1 MAHATRSATVNER
14 QRREALGVGL
24 VALGVLV
31 TLALVPQLLPG
42 RAESGNLIGPAGE
55 FLSLGLNTV
64 FGVSSILMALPA
76 FVWALWGFGT
86 MDQKTAVRWSVLL
99 VGAMLL
105 VPAGWWLLGQALGG
119 SGDGAGWLGQATA
132 GVLAGAFGTL
142 GAQLIVAAFVAALI
156 VLTLGVSPHRAA
168 ELVGRGVRWLI
179 RVTWRGL
186 QAVGGMAVRWWAA
199 WRAREA
205 ASGPDSS
212 LWEQPS
218 AVAEQVA
225 EQDVEVEAVAE
236 PETGREED
244 ADGAAEIPSD
254 AMPHLPEY
262 GDPSDDEL
270 PPLDLLKL
278 PTRTGAGL
286 ASGQLER
293 LGQILVDKLAT
304 FRVEGT
310 IGGWTTGPVVTQF
323 EVIPAEGVKVGQ
335 IAALADDLAL
345 ALKAPSVRIV
355 APIPGKGAVGV
366 EVPNPEPEI
375 VKLREILES
384 PGWQKYR
391 GALPLGLGRDLDGNP
406 YTADLAR
413 MPHLLIAG
421 ATGSGKSVCINTIVT
436 SLVYRYSP
444 RDLRLLMIDPKMVEL
459 IVYNDLPHLRHP
471 VVTDNNDAAS
481 VLRWTVHEM
490 GRRYKL
496 LSANA
501 SRNVVELNRRIR
513 AGDELERPMGWGKG
527 TYEEGTLPYI
537 VLVID
542 ELADLMMT
550 VQGEVE
556 TPLAI
561 LAQKARAV
569 GIHLVVATQRP
580 SVNVITGLI
589 KANFPCRIAFRV
601 ASKTDSRT
609 IIDQNGAESLLGN
622 GDMLFLEPAE
632 SDPHRIQGAFLDT
645 EETERLIAWYR
656 ERAAARAERESE
668 ELDILEEVR
677 ELELEES
684 QVDVSDEVMADWDPY
699 FRKAAEIVIHN
710 GAGST
715 SLLQRRLKIGYGR
728 AARIIDQ
735 LHEVGVLGPPDGSRP
750 REVLI
755 SLVKLDSVLRGDDLL
770 AEAAD
775 AASVAAEEGEGAG
788 AEHGNLGTA
797 SDAHG

>member
-1 MAHATRSATVNER
+1 MNER

-31 TLALVPQLLPG
+31 ALALVPQLLPG
-42 RAESGNLIGPAGE
+42 RADSGNLIGPAGE
-55 FLSLGLNTV
+55 LLSVSLNTV
-64 FGVSSILMALPA
+64 FGVASVLVSAPA
-76 FVWALWGFGT
+76 FIWALWCFGIV
-86 MDQKTAVRWSVLL
+86 DQQSAIRWSVLA
-99 VGAMLL
+99 VGAMLFF
-105 VPAGWWLLGQALGG
+105 PAGWWFLSGSLGG
-119 SGDGAGWLGQATA
+119 TGAGAGWLGGATA
-132 GVLAGAFGTL
+132 GALSTAFGTV
-142 GAQLIVAAFVAALI
+142 GAQLIVAAFIVALV
-156 VLTLGVSPHRAA
+156 VLTLGVSPSRAA
-168 ELVGRGVRWLI
+168 ELTG
-179 RVTWRGL
+179 
-186 QAVGGMAVRWWAA
+186 QAVRWGTRWTWKGVRATGSIAAGWWAG
-199 WRAREA
+199 WREREVSA
-205 ASGPDSS
+205 GPDPS
-212 LWEQPS
+212 LWERPS
-218 AVAEQVA
+218 ADPEP
-225 EQDVEVEAVAE
+225 EAVADADAE
-236 PETGREED
+236 PQMDLPEED
-244 ADGAAEIPSD
+244 AAAEDPV
-254 AMPHLPEY
+254 PQLPEY

-278 PTRTGAGL
+278 PKRTGPGL

-335 IAALADDLAL
+335 IAALSDDLAL

-366 EVPNPEPEI
+366 EIPNPEPEI

-384 PGWQKYR
+384 PGWQKHA

-406 YTADLAR
+406 YTADLAK

-421 ATGSGKSVCINTIVT
+421 ATGSGKSVCINTIIT

-444 RDLRLLMIDPKMVEL
+444 RDLRLLMVDPKMVEL

-471 VVTDNNDAAS
+471 VVTDNNDAAA

-501 SRNVVELNRRIR
+501 CRNLVEINRRIR
-513 AGDELERPMGWGKG
+513 AGDEIQRPAGWGKG
-527 TYEEGTLPYI
+527 VYDEGTLPYI

-561 LAQKARAV
+561 IAQKARAV

-589 KANFPCRIAFRV
+589 KANFACRIAFRV

-632 SDPHRIQGAFLDT
+632 SDPHRIQGAYLDT
-645 EETERLIAWYR
+645 QETERLIAWYR
-656 ERAAARAERESE
+656 ARAAAKAEQESE
-668 ELDILEEVR
+668 LESGEMDILEEVR

-684 QVDVSDEVMADWDPY
+684 QIDVSDEVMADWDPH
-699 FRKAAEIVIHN
+699 FRKAAEIVVHN

-750 REVLI
+750 REVLV
-755 SLVKLDSVLRGDDLL
+755 SLVQLDSVLRGDDLL
-770 AEAAD
+770 AEAAR
-775 AASVAAEEGEGAG
+775 AASGEASGTPG
-788 AEHGNLGTA
+788 EQRNLGTA
-797 SDAHG
+797 SDADG

>member
-1 MAHATRSATVNER
+1 MNER

-24 VALGVLV
+24 AAVGILV

-42 RAESGNLIGPAGE
+42 RADSGNLIGPAGE
-55 FLSLGLNTV
+55 LLSAGLSTV
-64 FGVSSILMALPA
+64 FGIASVLVAAPA
-76 FVWALWGFGT
+76 FVWALWCFGVIENR
-86 MDQKTAVRWSVLL
+86 TALRWSLL
-99 VGAMLL
+99 SVGGMLFL
-105 VPAGWWLLGQALGG
+105 PTGWWFLGG
-119 SGDGAGWLGQATA
+119 SDAGAGWLGRAAA
-132 GVLAGAFGTL
+132 GVLTAAFGNV
-142 GAQLIVAAFVAALI
+142 GARLIVAALVLALI
-156 VLTLGVSPHRAA
+156 VLTLGVSPKRVAEITARAMTWLA
-168 ELVGRGVRWLI
+168 RTVWRGVRAAVASATAWLDQH
-179 RVTWRGL
+179 RERK
-186 QAVGGMAVRWWAA
+186 AA
-199 WRAREA
+199 ERI
-205 ASGPDSS
+205 DQS
-212 LWEQPS
+212 LWEAPS
-218 AVAEQVA
+218 APEPEAEPP
-225 EQDVEVEAVAE
+225 VEEDPVEEAVAQA
-236 PETGREED
+236 PEDVPSEEV
-244 ADGAAEIPSD
+244 PQ
-254 AMPHLPEY
+254 LPEY
-262 GDPSDDEL
+262 GDPGEDEL
-270 PPLDLLKL
+270 PPIDLLTL
-278 PTRTGAGL
+278 PERTGPGL
-286 ASGQLER
+286 ASNQLER
-293 LGQILVDKLAT
+293 LGQIVVDKLAT
-304 FRVEGT
+304 FRVEGR

-375 VKLREILES
+375 VQLREILES
-384 PGWQKYR
+384 PKWQKSR
-391 GALPLGLGRDLDGNP
+391 AVLPLGLGRDLDGNP
-406 YTADLAR
+406 YTADLAK

-421 ATGSGKSVCINTIVT
+421 ATGSGKSVCINTIIT

-444 RDLRLLMIDPKMVEL
+444 KELRLLMVDPKMVEL
-459 IVYNDLPHLRHP
+459 VVYNDLPHLRHP
-471 VVTDNNDAAS
+471 VVTDNNDAAA
-481 VLRWTVHEM
+481 VLRWAVHEM
-490 GRRYKL
+490 GRRYRL

-501 SRNVVELNRRIR
+501 CRNLVELNRRIR
-513 AGDELERPMGWGKG
+513 AGDELERPGHGKG
-527 TYEEGTLPYI
+527 SFNEGTLPYV

-645 EETERLIAWYR
+645 DETESLIAWYR
-656 ERAAARAERESE
+656 ERAAARAAVPSE
-668 ELDILEEVR
+668 ESDILEEVR

-684 QVDVSDEVMADWDPY
+684 QVDVSDEVMAEWDAY

-750 REVLI
+750 REVLV
-755 SLVKLDSVLRGDDLL
+755 SLAQLDSLLRGDDLL
-770 AEAAD
+770 AAAAEAAQGVND
-775 AASVAAEEGEGAG
+775 PPDTDTDSEGNPGTGAEEDG
-788 AEHGNLGTA
+788 
-797 SDAHG
+797 

>member
-1 MAHATRSATVNER
+1 
-14 QRREALGVGL
+14 

-31 TLALVPQLLPG
+31 ALALVPQMMPG
-42 RAESGNLIGPAGE
+42 RAESGNLIGPVGA
-55 FLSLGLNTV
+55 LLNRGLNTV
-64 FGVSSILMALPA
+64 FGVASVLVAVPA
-76 FVWALWGFGT
+76 FVWALWCFGIVE
-86 MDQKTAVRWSVLL
+86 QKTAVRWSVLCG
-99 VGAMLL
+99 GAMFF
-105 VPAGWWLLGQALGG
+105 VPSAWWFLSRALGG
-119 SGDGAGWLGQATA
+119 TGSGAGWMGGATA
-132 GVLAGAFGTL
+132 GVLTSAFGTV
-142 GAQLIVAAFVAALI
+142 GAQLIVAAFVAALV
-156 VLTLGVSPHRAA
+156 VLTLGVSPRRAA
-168 ELVGRGVRWLI
+168 QWTGQSVRWAGGW
-179 RVTWRGL
+179 TWRGL
-186 QAVGGMAVRWWAA
+186 RAAGTVASGWWSAWRERETAVG
-199 WRAREA
+199 
-205 ASGPDSS
+205 PDVS
-212 LWEQPS
+212 LWERPIPS
-218 AVAEQVA
+218 AAP
-225 EQDVEVEAVAE
+225 E
-236 PETGREED
+236 PEPAMKPVPEPEMVLDEED
-244 ADGAAEIPSD
+244 AEDPAEP
-254 AMPHLPEY
+254 APQLPEY

-270 PPLDLLKL
+270 PPLELLKL
-278 PTRTGAGL
+278 PTRTGPGL
-286 ASGQLER
+286 AGDQLER
-293 LGQILVDKLAT
+293 LGQILINKLAS
-304 FRVEGT
+304 FRVDGS

-335 IAALADDLAL
+335 ISALADDLAL

-366 EVPNPEPEI
+366 EIPNPEPEI
-375 VKLREILES
+375 VKLREVLES
-384 PGWQKYR
+384 SAWQKHA
-391 GALPLGLGRDLDGNP
+391 GALPLGLGRDLDGNS
-406 YTADLAR
+406 YTADLAK

-421 ATGSGKSVCINTIVT
+421 ATGSGKSVCINTIIT

-471 VVTDNNDAAS
+471 VVTDNNDAAA

-501 SRNVVELNRRIR
+501 CRNVVEINRRIR
-513 AGDELERPMGWGKG
+513 AGDELERPVGWGKG
-527 TYEEGTLPYI
+527 RYDEGTLPYI

-550 VQGEVE
+550 VQAEVE
-556 TPLAI
+556 TPLAL

-622 GDMLFLEPAE
+622 GDMLFLRPAE

-645 EETERLIAWYR
+645 HETERLIAWYR
-656 ERAAARAERESE
+656 ERAAAKAEQESE

-677 ELELEES
+677 ELEIEES
-684 QVDVSDEVMADWDPY
+684 QVDVSDEVMAEWDPY

-728 AARIIDQ
+728 AARVIDQ
-735 LHEVGVLGPPDGSRP
+735 LHEVGILGPPDGSRP
-750 REVLI
+750 REVLV
-755 SLVKLDSVLRGDDLL
+755 SLSQLDSVLRGDDLL

-775 AASVAAEEGEGAG
+775 AARSVDDTGPETRAG
-788 AEHGNLGTA
+788 QGNPGTA
-797 SDAHG
+797 PDSDG

>member
-1 MAHATRSATVNER
+1 MARARKTAIVNER
-14 QRREALGVGL
+14 QRQEALGVGL

-55 FLSLGLNTV
+55 LLSLGLNTV
-64 FGVSSILMALPA
+64 FGVSSVLVAVPA
-76 FVWALWGFGT
+76 FVWALWCFGT
-86 MDQKTAVRWSVLL
+86 AERKTAVRWSVLS
-99 VGAMLL
+99 VGAMLF
-105 VPAGWWLLGQALGG
+105 VPAGWWFLSLALGG
-119 SGDGAGWLGQATA
+119 SGDGAGWLGQAMA
-132 GVLAGAFGTL
+132 GALVSAFGTL
-142 GAQLIVAAFVAALI
+142 GAQLIIAAFVAALI
-156 VLTLGVSPHRAA
+156 VLTFGVSAHRAG
-168 ELVGRGVRWLI
+168 ELAVRAVRWLV
-179 RVTWRGL
+179 RSAWRGL
-186 QAVGGMAVRWWAA
+186 RAVGGVAAGWWSA

-205 ASGPDSS
+205 AAGPDSS
-212 LWEQPS
+212 LWEHPPHAPEQEPVEEPVPES
-218 AVAEQVA
+218 QTVPAE
-225 EQDVEVEAVAE
+225 
-236 PETGREED
+236 
-244 ADGAAEIPSD
+244 AAEELPAD
-254 AMPHLPEY
+254 TVPHLPEY
-262 GDPSDDEL
+262 GDPTDDEL
-270 PPLDLLKL
+270 PPLDLLRL
-278 PTRTGAGL
+278 PTRAGSGL
-286 ASGQLER
+286 ASNQLER

-406 YTADLAR
+406 YTADLAK

-444 RDLRLLMIDPKMVEL
+444 RDLRLLMVDPKMVEL
-459 IVYNDLPHLRHP
+459 VVYNDLPHLRHP

-501 SRNVVELNRRIR
+501 CRNVVELNRRIR
-513 AGDELERPMGWGKG
+513 AGEELQRPAGWGKG
-527 TYEEGTLPYI
+527 MYEECTLPYI

-645 EETERLIAWYR
+645 DETERLIAWYR

-684 QVDVSDEVMADWDPY
+684 QVDITDEVRADWDPY

-728 AARIIDQ
+728 AARVIDQ

-750 REVLI
+750 REVLV
-755 SLVKLDSVLRGDDLL
+755 SLAQLDSVLRGDDLL
-770 AEAAD
+770 SEAAD
-775 AASVAAEEGEGAG
+775 AARAVAQEGEGAG

-797 SDAHG
+797 SDTNG

>member
-1 MAHATRSATVNER
+1 MNER

-31 TLALVPQLLPG
+31 MLALVPQLLPG
-42 RAESGNLIGPAGE
+42 RTGSGNLIGPAGE
-55 FLSLGLNTV
+55 LLSLGLNTV
-64 FGVSSILMALPA
+64 FGAASVLVGIPA
-76 FVWALWGFGT
+76 FVWALWCFGILE
-86 MDQKTAVRWSVLL
+86 QKTAVRWSVLSA
-99 VGAMLL
+99 GAMLF
-105 VPAGWWLLGQALGG
+105 VPAGWWFLSRALGG
-119 SGDGAGWLGQATA
+119 TGTGAGWLGGAMA
-132 GVLAGAFGTL
+132 GALTSAFGTV
-142 GAQLIVAAFVAALI
+142 GAQLIVAAFVAALV
-156 VLTLGVSPHRAA
+156 VLTLGVSPRRAA
-168 ELVGRGVRWLI
+168 ELAGRAVRWLA
-179 RVTWRGL
+179 RTTWKGL
-186 QAVGGMAVRWWAA
+186 QAAGGVFSRWWSA
-199 WRAREA
+199 WRER
-205 ASGPDSS
+205 
-212 LWEQPS
+212 
-218 AVAEQVA
+218 
-225 EQDVEVEAVAE
+225 EAVAGPDPSMWEHAASVSAQEVVVEPGPE
-236 PETGREED
+236 PETVPARAKTEGP
-244 ADGAAEIPSD
+244 ADPV
-254 AMPHLPEY
+254 PQLPEY
-262 GDPSDDEL
+262 GDLSDDEL
-270 PPLDLLKL
+270 PSLDLLRL
-278 PTRTGAGL
+278 PTRTGSGL
-286 ASGQLER
+286 ANSQLER
-293 LGQILVDKLAT
+293 LGQVLIEKLAT
-304 FRVEGT
+304 FRVQGT

-355 APIPGKGAVGV
+355 APIPGRGAVGV

-375 VKLREILES
+375 VRLREILES
-384 PGWQKYR
+384 TGWQQFT
-391 GALPLGLGRDLDGNP
+391 GALPLGLGRDLEGAP
-406 YTADLAR
+406 YTTDLAK

-421 ATGSGKSVCINTIVT
+421 ATGSGKSVCINTIIT

-444 RDLRLLMIDPKMVEL
+444 RDLRLLLVDPKMVEL

-501 SRNVVELNRRIR
+501 SRNVVEINRRIR
-513 AGDELERPMGWGKG
+513 AGEELQRPAGWGKG
-527 TYEEGTLPYI
+527 PYDEGTLPYI
-537 VLVID
+537 VLIID

-580 SVNVITGLI
+580 SVDVITGLI

-609 IIDQNGAESLLGN
+609 ILDQNGAESLLGN

-632 SDPHRIQGAFLDT
+632 SDPRRIQGAFLDT
-645 EETERLIAWYR
+645 HETERLIAWYR
-656 ERAAARAERESE
+656 ERAAARAEQESE

-684 QVDVSDEVMADWDPY
+684 QVAVSDEVMAEWDPY

-728 AARIIDQ
+728 AARVIDQ
-735 LHEVGVLGPPDGSRP
+735 LHDVGVLGPPDGSRP

-755 SLVKLDSVLRGDDLL
+755 SLVQLDSLLRGDDLL

-775 AASVAAEEGEGAG
+775 AARAAEEEGQEAG
-788 AEHGNLGTA
+788 AEHGNPGTA
-797 SDAHG
+797 SDADG

>member
-1 MAHATRSATVNER
+1 M
-14 QRREALGVGL
+14 
-24 VALGVLV
+24 ALGVLV
-31 TLALVPQLLPG
+31 ALALVPQMMPG
-42 RAESGNLIGPAGE
+42 RAESGNLIGPVGA
-55 FLSLGLNTV
+55 LLNRGLNTV
-64 FGVSSILMALPA
+64 FGVASVLVAVPA
-76 FVWALWGFGT
+76 FVWALWCFGIVE
-86 MDQKTAVRWSVLL
+86 QKTAVRWSVLCG
-99 VGAMLL
+99 GAMFF
-105 VPAGWWLLGQALGG
+105 VPSAWWFLSRALGG
-119 SGDGAGWLGQATA
+119 TGSGAGWMGGATA
-132 GVLAGAFGTL
+132 GVLTSAFGTV
-142 GAQLIVAAFVAALI
+142 GAQLIVAAFVAALV
-156 VLTLGVSPHRAA
+156 VLTLGVSPRRAA
-168 ELVGRGVRWLI
+168 QWTGQSVRWAGGW
-179 RVTWRGL
+179 TWRGL
-186 QAVGGMAVRWWAA
+186 RAAGTVASGWWSAWRERETAVG
-199 WRAREA
+199 
-205 ASGPDSS
+205 PDVS
-212 LWEQPS
+212 LWERPIPS
-218 AVAEQVA
+218 AAPEPEPAMKPVP
-225 EQDVEVEAVAE
+225 E
-236 PETGREED
+236 PETVLDEED
-244 ADGAAEIPSD
+244 AEDPAEP
-254 AMPHLPEY
+254 APQLPEY

-270 PPLDLLKL
+270 PPLELLKL
-278 PTRTGAGL
+278 PTRTGPGL
-286 ASGQLER
+286 AGDQLER
-293 LGQILVDKLAT
+293 LGQILINKLAS
-304 FRVEGT
+304 FRVDGS

-335 IAALADDLAL
+335 ISALADDLAL

-366 EVPNPEPEI
+366 EIPNPEPEI
-375 VKLREILES
+375 VKLREVLES
-384 PGWQKYR
+384 SAWQKHA
-391 GALPLGLGRDLDGNP
+391 GALPLGLGRDLDGNS
-406 YTADLAR
+406 YTADLAK

-421 ATGSGKSVCINTIVT
+421 ATGSGKSVCINTIIT

-471 VVTDNNDAAS
+471 VVTDNNDAAA

-501 SRNVVELNRRIR
+501 CRNVVEINRRIR
-513 AGDELERPMGWGKG
+513 AGDELERPVGWGKG
-527 TYEEGTLPYI
+527 RYDEGTLPYI

-550 VQGEVE
+550 VQAEVE
-556 TPLAI
+556 TPLAL

-622 GDMLFLEPAE
+622 GDMLFLRPAE

-645 EETERLIAWYR
+645 HETERLIAWYR
-656 ERAAARAERESE
+656 ERAAAKAEQESE

-677 ELELEES
+677 ELEIEES
-684 QVDVSDEVMADWDPY
+684 QVDVSDEVMAEWDPY

-728 AARIIDQ
+728 AARVIDQ
-735 LHEVGVLGPPDGSRP
+735 LHEVGILGPPDGSRP
-750 REVLI
+750 REVLV
-755 SLVKLDSVLRGDDLL
+755 SLSQLDSVLRGDDLL

-775 AASVAAEEGEGAG
+775 AARSVDDAG
-788 AEHGNLGTA
+788 PETRAGQGNPGTA
-797 SDAHG
+797 PDSDG

>member
-1 MAHATRSATVNER
+1 MNER

-24 VALGVLV
+24 IALGVLV
-31 TLALVPQLLPG
+31 ALALVPQMLPG
-42 RAESGNLIGPAGE
+42 RPESGNLIGPAGE
-55 FLSLGLNTV
+55 LLSMGLDTV
-64 FGVSSILMALPA
+64 FGVASVLVAAPA
-76 FVWALWGFGT
+76 FIWALWCFGIVE
-86 MDQKTAVRWSVLL
+86 KKSAVRWSVLS
-99 VGAMLL
+99 VGAMLF
-105 VPAGWWLLGQALGG
+105 VPAGWWFLGTALGG
-119 SGDGAGWLGQATA
+119 TGAGAGWLGAATA
-132 GVLAGAFGTL
+132 GVLSTAFGTV
-142 GAQLIVAAFVAALI
+142 GAQLIVGAFLTALV
-156 VLTLGVSPHRAA
+156 VLTLGVSPRRAA
-168 ELVGRGVRWLI
+168 ELTGQAARWLG
-179 RVTWRGL
+179 RWTWKGL
-186 QAVGGMAVRWWAA
+186 QAAGAVASGWWSA

-205 ASGPDSS
+205 SAGPDPS
-212 LWEQPS
+212 LWERSVP
-218 AVAEQVA
+218 AA
-225 EQDVEVEAVAE
+225 DPDPVEEPAPE
-236 PETGREED
+236 PEAAPAEEAEEP
-244 ADGAAEIPSD
+244 ADPV
-254 AMPHLPEY
+254 PQLPEY

-270 PPLDLLKL
+270 PPLDLMKL
-278 PTRTGAGL
+278 PTRTGSGL
-286 ASGQLER
+286 AAGQLER

-304 FRVEGT
+304 FRVECT

-355 APIPGKGAVGV
+355 APIPGRGAVGV

-375 VKLREILES
+375 VQLREILES
-384 PGWQKYR
+384 DGWQKYP
-391 GALPLGLGRDLDGNP
+391 GALPLGLGRDLEGDP
-406 YTADLAR
+406 YTADLAK

-421 ATGSGKSVCINTIVT
+421 ATGSGKSVCINTIIT

-444 RDLRLLMIDPKMVEL
+444 RDLRLLMVDPKMVEL

-471 VVTDNNDAAS
+471 VVTDNNDAAA

-490 GRRYKL
+490 GRRYKF

-501 SRNVVELNRRIR
+501 CRNMVEINRRIR
-513 AGDELERPMGWGKG
+513 AGEELQRPAGWGSG
-527 TYEEGTLPYI
+527 VYDEGTLPYI
-537 VLVID
+537 VLIID

-589 KANFPCRIAFRV
+589 KANFACRIAFRV
-601 ASKTDSRT
+601 ASKIDSRT

-645 EETERLIAWYR
+645 HETERLIAWYR
-656 ERAAARAERESE
+656 ERAAARAEQEAEQESDE
-668 ELDILEEVR
+668 VDILEQVR
-677 ELELEES
+677 ELELEDS
-684 QVDVSDEVMADWDPY
+684 QVDISDEVMADWDPH

-735 LHEVGVLGPPDGSRP
+735 LHDVGVLGPPDGSRP

-755 SLVKLDSVLRGDDLL
+755 SLVQLDSVLRGDDLL
-770 AEAAD
+770 AEAAE
-775 AASVAAEEGEGAG
+775 ASSMRYEEGRGTE

-797 SDAHG
+797 KDTDG

>member
-1 MAHATRSATVNER
+1 MNER

-24 VALGVLV
+24 VALGILV
-31 TLALVPQLLPG
+31 TLALVPQMLPG

-55 FLSLGLNTV
+55 LLSAGLTTV
-64 FGVSSILMALPA
+64 FGIASALVALPA
-76 FVWALWGFGT
+76 FIWALWCFGI
-86 MDQKTAVRWSVLL
+86 MEQRSAVRWSVLAC
-99 VGAMLL
+99 GAVLF
-105 VPAGWWLLGQALGG
+105 VPAAWWFASRAMGG
-119 SGDGAGWLGQATA
+119 TGAGAGWLGRATA
-132 GVLAGAFGTL
+132 GALTSAFGSV
-142 GAQLIVAAFVAALI
+142 GAQLIVAAFVAALV
-156 VLTLGVSPHRAA
+156 VLTLGVSPRRAA
-168 ELVGRGVRWLI
+168 ELAGKSARWIGRW
-179 RVTWRGL
+179 TWKGL
-186 QAVGGMAVRWWAA
+186 RSGAGLVSGWWAV

-205 ASGPDSS
+205 AAGPDAS
-212 LWEQPS
+212 LWDLP
-218 AVAEQVA
+218 AP
-225 EQDVEVEAVAE
+225 E
-236 PETGREED
+236 PEPVPEPVPLPLPEAEATETKPAETDPGD
-244 ADGAAEIPSD
+244 AQQ
-254 AMPHLPEY
+254 LPEY
-262 GDPSDDEL
+262 GDPAEDEL
-270 PPLDLLKL
+270 PPLELLKL
-278 PTRTGAGL
+278 PKRTGPGL
-286 ASGQLER
+286 AGGQLER

-335 IAALADDLAL
+335 IAALSDDLAL

-366 EVPNPEPEI
+366 EIPNPEPEI

-384 PGWQKYR
+384 PSWQR
-391 GALPLGLGRDLDGNP
+391 STGALPLGLGRDLDGNP
-406 YTADLAR
+406 YTADLAK

-421 ATGSGKSVCINTIVT
+421 ATGSGKSVCINTIIT

-471 VVTDNNDAAS
+471 VVTDNNDAAA

-501 SRNVVELNRRIR
+501 CRNVVEINHRIR
-513 AGDELERPMGWGKG
+513 AGEELQRPEGWGKG
-527 TYEEGTLPYI
+527 AYEEGTLPYI

-550 VQGEVE
+550 VQGEIE

-645 EETERLIAWYR
+645 HETERLIGWYR

-684 QVDVSDEVMADWDPY
+684 QVDVSDEVMADWDPH

-735 LHEVGVLGPPDGSRP
+735 LHDVGVLGPPDGSRP

-755 SLVKLDSVLRGDDLL
+755 SLAQLDSVLRGDDLL
-770 AEAAD
+770 AEAAQAAQD
-775 AASVAAEEGEGAG
+775 AGGEGGDEATG
-788 AEHGNLGTA
+788 EQGNLGTA
-797 SDAHG
+797 QDASG

>member
-1 MAHATRSATVNER
+1 MK
-14 QRREALGVGL
+14 Q
-24 VALGVLV
+24 
-31 TLALVPQLLPG
+31 
-42 RAESGNLIGPAGE
+42 
-55 FLSLGLNTV
+55 
-64 FGVSSILMALPA
+64 
-76 FVWALWGFGT
+76 
-86 MDQKTAVRWSVLL
+86 
-99 VGAMLL
+99 
-105 VPAGWWLLGQALGG
+105 
-119 SGDGAGWLGQATA
+119 
-132 GVLAGAFGTL
+132 
-142 GAQLIVAAFVAALI
+142 
-156 VLTLGVSPHRAA
+156 
-168 ELVGRGVRWLI
+168 
-179 RVTWRGL
+179 
-186 QAVGGMAVRWWAA
+186 
-199 WRAREA
+199 
-205 ASGPDSS
+205 
-212 LWEQPS
+212 
-218 AVAEQVA
+218 
-225 EQDVEVEAVAE
+225 AVAE
-236 PETGREED
+236 PDRAPAEE
-244 ADGAAEIPSD
+244 GAEDPAEP
-254 AMPHLPEY
+254 APQLPEY

-278 PTRTGAGL
+278 PTRTGPGL
-286 ASGQLER
+286 AGDQLER
-293 LGQILVDKLAT
+293 LGQILINKLAS
-304 FRVEGT
+304 FRVDGS

-323 EVIPAEGVKVGQ
+323 EVVPAEGVKVGQ
-335 IAALADDLAL
+335 ISALADDLAL

-366 EVPNPEPEI
+366 EIPNPEPEI
-375 VKLREILES
+375 VKLREVLES
-384 PGWQKYR
+384 SAWQKNA
-391 GALPLGLGRDLDGNP
+391 GALPLGLGRDLDGNS
-406 YTADLAR
+406 YTADLAK

-421 ATGSGKSVCINTIVT
+421 ATGSGKSVCINTIIT

-444 RDLRLLMIDPKMVEL
+444 RDLRLLMVDPKMVEL

-471 VVTDNNDAAS
+471 VVTDNNDAAA

-501 SRNVVELNRRIR
+501 CRNVVEINRRIR
-513 AGDELERPMGWGKG
+513 AGDELERPVGWGKG
-527 TYEEGTLPYI
+527 RYDEGTLPYI

-550 VQGEVE
+550 VQSEVE
-556 TPLAI
+556 TPLAL

-622 GDMLFLEPAE
+622 GDMLFLRPAE

-645 EETERLIAWYR
+645 HETERLIGWYR
-656 ERAAARAERESE
+656 ERAAAKAEQESE

-677 ELELEES
+677 ELEIEES
-684 QVDVSDEVMADWDPY
+684 QVDVSDEVMAEWDPY

-728 AARIIDQ
+728 AARVIDQ
-735 LHEVGVLGPPDGSRP
+735 LHDVGILGPPDGSRP
-750 REVLI
+750 REVLV
-755 SLVKLDSVLRGDDLL
+755 SLSQLDSVLRGDDLL

-775 AASVAAEEGEGAG
+775 AARSVDDEGQATRTEQ
-788 AEHGNLGTA
+788 GNTGTA
-797 SDAHG
+797 PDSDG